1 MMRRRRVEVWEG
13 RGSSGGSVVMVLGF
27 RERARGGRF
36 VGWDGGGEGGAVPT
50 SAKEKVVE
58 GTPSLEGLLGVVAAE
73 DVFDGAVAGF
83 CISPSV

>member
-1 MMRRRRVEVWEG
+1 MEVWEG

-27 RERARGGRF
+27 RERARGGRLL
-36 VGWDGGGEGGAVPT
+36 GWFGGGEGGAVPT

-58 GTPSLEGLLGVVAAE
+58 GTPFLDGLLGVVVVVDAF
-73 DVFDGAVAGF
+73 DVAVAGF